1 MNKDV
6 EELVL
11 TERGDAEAA
20 LQEQA
25 LFKKEDKGGMDVSR
39 KELINHTSM
48 SQKERRQPR
57 ISSVT
62 CSRH

>member
-25 LFKKEDKGGMDVSR
+25 LFKKEDKGEMDVSR

-48 SQKERRQPR
+48 S
-57 ISSVT
+57 
-62 CSRH
+62 